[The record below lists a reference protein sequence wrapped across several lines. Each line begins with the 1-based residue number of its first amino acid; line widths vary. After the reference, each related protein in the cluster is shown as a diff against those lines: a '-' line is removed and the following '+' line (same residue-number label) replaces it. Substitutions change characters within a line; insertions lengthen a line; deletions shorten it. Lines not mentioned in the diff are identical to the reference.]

1 VMLQK
6 MREEQLL
13 KEKNK
18 KAELQAIK
26 DRQK

>member
-1 VMLQK
+1 MLQK